1 MGMLLLLLGCLSC
14 PTLCNPIDGSPPGS
28 AVPGILQA
36 RTLEWVAISYGYR
49 FSPDSSILSTLHT
62 LSHCLLVS
70 KVSGGNREIIVF
82 RVPCMWWVTLLIAF
96 KILCIYF
103 DRVCFSVW
111 VFCSLHLEFIELVGF
126 IDSCISSSLE
136 FLAIIFSNNFLFL
149 SLSSF
154 GTHVMYSLFLLMV
167 SRKSFGLFTFP
178 HSCSFVIPRL
188 GNFNCPIF

>member
-1 MGMLLLLLGCLSC
+1 MQEHWSGLPFPMD
-14 PTLCNPIDGSPPGS
+14 I
-28 AVPGILQA
+28 
-36 RTLEWVAISYGYR
+36 E
-49 FSPDSSILSTLHT
+49 FSLDSSFLSALYT

-82 RVPCMWWVTLLIAF
+82 RVPCMWWVTLLTAF

-111 VFCSLHLEFIELVGF
+111 VFWGLHLEFIKLVGF

-149 SLSSF
+149 FLSSLL
-154 GTHVMYSLFLLMV
+154 GLTLCIHCSSWWYPKSLLVCSLFLILV
-167 SRKSFGLFTFP
+167 TLWFTD
-178 HSCSFVIPRL
+178 
-188 GNFNCPIF
+188 